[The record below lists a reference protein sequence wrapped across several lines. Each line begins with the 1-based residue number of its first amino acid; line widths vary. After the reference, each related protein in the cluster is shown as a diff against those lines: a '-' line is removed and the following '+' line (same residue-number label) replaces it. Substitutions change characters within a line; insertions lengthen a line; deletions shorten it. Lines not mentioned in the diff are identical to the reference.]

1 MPGNQ
6 EKTQIPPLKIL
17 LLGATGMVGQG
28 VLRECLLDPGVESV
42 LAIGRSA
49 TGNRDPKLR
58 EIVVGDLFD
67 LSAIEEDLTGLDA
80 CFFCLGV
87 SSMGMSEE
95 SYSRITFDLTMSV
108 ATRLARL
115 DPDMSFVYVSG
126 TGTDRTEYG
135 RAMWARVK
143 GKTENALLALP
154 LRAYMFRP
162 GVIVPLH
169 GIRSK
174 TGWYRAFYALLTPLS
189 PVLRKVFPKSV
200 TTTEHVGRAM
210 IAVARHGY
218 VNRVIETRDIDKL
231 GSGPA

>member
-1 MPGNQ
+1 
-6 EKTQIPPLKIL
+6 
-17 LLGATGMVGQG
+17 
-28 VLRECLLDPGVESV
+28 
-42 LAIGRSA
+42 
-49 TGNRDPKLR
+49 
-58 EIVVGDLFD
+58 
-67 LSAIEEDLTGLDA
+67 
-80 CFFCLGV
+80 
-87 SSMGMSEE
+87 MSEE

-126 TGTDRTEYG
+126 TGTDSTEHG

-174 TGWYRAFYALLTPLS
+174 TGWYRALYALLTPLS
-189 PVLRKVFPKSV
+189 PALRKVFPKSV

-218 VNRVIETRDIDKL
+218 AKRVIETRDIDEL